1 MAGCVLAALPRRAPA
16 GEQLYRGQA
25 AVAGSAG
32 TVSGWVMR
40 WRSGVLVPCDGYWV
54 KDRRKGDEMGGSAGS
69 GTPGGL
75 PEAVLEQALT
85 AYYRG
90 EGHGGAD
97 AVGPRTLDA
106 WLVPTSR
113 RAFHDSDVLPS
124 DAEVLGAVHAC
135 ELSFLGEG
143 YHVITLVDTFRRLVV
158 KYAKSDQGFPPLGP
172 ADTVPGRGEW
182 SRDHGI
188 VGDGCLHP
196 AIWQHIR
203 AFESYGDLA
212 LPSRVYISDDG
223 FRRLNTAERHALA
236 RYRSIGIVRSIGNRS
251 IRTRVAY
258 PGDFAEPKRPAA
270 DILTMSVVI
279 AQPYVTPLA
288 DAMAR
293 ELHHGNP
300 DRVSHLL
307 DSYANF
313 VRELWL
319 HGVSHLDFS
328 ILNVGVS
335 VHRGEDSLVLFDP
348 HMGVIELSP
357 AGPEVR
363 DPLATRPEEQRSLAE
378 LLRDAR
384 DGSRWALWRI
394 QERAAGTPGIPED
407 HVAEAAEMVKRFHIA
422 TGQVEHGDGL
432 FSHQRFGRTWHR
444 RPIGGINDLAG
455 AHVRQLLVHPLWAL
469 IQCVLEQ
476 RLGDRVYQRKVPV
489 SAMSNESVLSEFVAG
504 LTVYER
510 HPLLLIANV
519 SGGPAR
525 LAKHWGRVVMPGE
538 LDIQDDPGI
547 CYHFHDLLTGET
559 YVRSGQTLVRQGLV
573 VGLDPGRIHALQVK
587 DIVADDLVLERALV
601 SDLDF
606 SEYLKRCTRRFGVI
620 GDIHGKLEAFKEV
633 LRALGFIDSSGQWF
647 AGNGTLVL
655 TGDVGHGA
663 DLREVFDYIHRLS
676 LQAHALGGHIVWTLG
691 NHDLFTDRDGGQGGD
706 DSLGYQ
712 LWPAIRD
719 AVLHPSRH
727 PGLAVTAAYFAHEKI
742 FVHGGVLPHIAE
754 LPDGQPGR
762 AGARQVVRHIN
773 NVFRAAIREHE
784 RITTGDLAHPIFQV
798 GTSHIAEPKFPEQ
811 EGYIPAG
818 IFTADLRELDYYRF
832 RDEIFPQVVGHTA
845 SKAGQIRYSP
855 GSWTRRKFIA
865 IDVGRHTGTGNG
877 GLLLTDFGWV
887 AVTPG
892 GPARLVEASHLLV
905 SLARQAAPD
914 QRQTRAD
921 NVIQEHLQQKIT
933 EYARTARRP
942 RQVAGQRRGKLLVGL
957 PPAQLVALDDFFRS
971 VEHTGRSVVMTDLD
985 DTLTAFFGS
994 DLDDTTVAALADY
1007 LDSGGTLVFNTGAPF
1022 DWFYARLL
1030 RPLIAELVA
1039 RHGSAGR
1046 LAQVLLIL
1054 AGGNQISVFHQGGY
1068 RVISQGQRR
1077 DKGDG
1082 LNELI
1087 RLSHASD
1094 LVAHLDPGQIMYLG
1108 DSFGAGGTDRAVA
1121 GKVGVVVNVG
1131 TRAPDTPGKFVDL
1144 GGGYMRT
1151 VDVFTT
1157 AAGALQLPGH
1167 APPAASGQQVGDATI
1182 WTFKHKDFPA
1192 LGPVRVR
1199 VGASGYVHAG
1209 LTQANGRW
1217 APVYDIPLIPTP
1229 DGAFEAVLP
1238 PDVDAFTFFWTEA
1251 PATPG
1256 HPGHWERQEQG
1267 GRIFRPAGPATQPRE
1282 MPPIAPQNGT

>member
-1 MAGCVLAALPRRAPA
+1 
-16 GEQLYRGQA
+16 
-25 AVAGSAG
+25 
-32 TVSGWVMR
+32 
-40 WRSGVLVPCDGYWV
+40 
-54 KDRRKGDEMGGSAGS
+54 MGGSSGPGS
-69 GTPGGL
+69 AGGL

-97 AVGPRTLDA
+97 AVGSRTPDA

-113 RAFHDSDVLPS
+113 RAFQDADVLPS
-124 DAEVLGAVHAC
+124 DVEVLGAVQAG
-135 ELSFLGEG
+135 ELGFLGEG
-143 YHVITLVDTFRRLVV
+143 HHVIALVDTFRRLVV
-158 KYAKSDQGFPPLGP
+158 KYAKSDQGVPPLAP
-172 ADTVPGRGEW
+172 ADTGPGRDEW
-182 SRDHGI
+182 NRDHGI

-212 LPSRVYISDDG
+212 LPNRVYISDDG
-223 FRRLNTAERHALA
+223 FRRLNTADRHALA
-236 RYRSIGIVRSIGNRS
+236 RYRSMGIVRSMGNRS

-270 DILTMSVVI
+270 DVLTMSVMI
-279 AQPYVTPLA
+279 AQPYVTTLA

-293 ELHHGNP
+293 ELHRGNP
-300 DRVSHLL
+300 DRVSDLL
-307 DSYANF
+307 GSYASF

-328 ILNVGVS
+328 ILNVGLS
-335 VHRGEDSLVLFDP
+335 DDRGEDSLVLFDP

-363 DPLATRPEEQRSLAE
+363 DPLATQPEEQRSLAE

-394 QERAAGTPGIPED
+394 QEMAANTPSVPED
-407 HVAEAAEMVKRFHIA
+407 HVAEAAEIVKRFHLA
-422 TGQVEHGDGL
+422 TGPVEQGDGL
-432 FSHQRFGRTWHR
+432 FSHQRFANTWHR

-455 AHVRQLLVHPLWAL
+455 AHARQLLVHPLWAM
-469 IQCVLEQ
+469 IRCMLEH
-476 RLGDRVYQRKVPV
+476 RLEDRVYQREVPV
-489 SAMSNESVLSEFVAG
+489 SAMDSDSVLSEFVAG

-547 CYHFHDLLTGET
+547 CYHFHDLLTGEI

-573 VGLDPGRIHALQVK
+573 VGLDPGRVHVLQVR
-587 DIVADDLVLERALV
+587 DIVADDLLLERALG
-601 SDLDF
+601 SGLDF
-606 SEYLKRCTRRFGVI
+606 SGYLKRCTRRFGVI
-620 GDIHGKLEAFKEV
+620 GDIHGKLEAFTEV
-633 LRALGFIDSSGQWF
+633 LRGLGFIDSSGQWF

-663 DLREVFDYIHRLS
+663 NLQEVFDYIHRLS
-676 LQAHALGGHIVWTLG
+676 LQAHALGGRIVWTLG

-727 PGLAVTAAYFAHEKI
+727 PGLAVTAAYFAHGKI

-773 NVFRAAIREHE
+773 HVFRAAIRERE
-784 RITTGDLAHPIFQV
+784 RITAGDLAHPIFQV
-798 GTSHIAEPKFPEQ
+798 GTSHTAEPKFPEQ

-832 RDEIFPQVVGHTA
+832 RGEIFPQVVGHTA

-855 GSWTRRKFIA
+855 GSWTRREFIA

-905 SLARQAAPD
+905 SLAHQAAPD
-914 QRQTRAD
+914 QRQTRAN

-994 DLDDTTVAALADY
+994 DLDDKTVAALADY
-1007 LDSGGTLVFNTGAPF
+1007 LDAGGILVFNTGAPF

-1046 LAQVLLIL
+1046 LAQVLPIL
-1054 AGGNQISVFHQGGY
+1054 AGGNQISVFQHGGY
-1068 RVISQGQRR
+1068 RVIWQGQRR
-1077 DKGDG
+1077 DKADG
-1082 LNELI
+1082 LDVLI

-1094 LVAHLDPGQIMYLG
+1094 LVPHLDPGQMMYLG
-1108 DSFGAGGTDRAVA
+1108 DSFGAGGADRAVA

-1131 TRAPDTPGKFVDL
+1131 PHVPGTPGKFVDL
-1144 GGGYMRT
+1144 GGGYTRT

-1157 AAGALQLPGH
+1157 ATGALQMPGH
-1167 APPAASGQQVGDATI
+1167 MPPATDGQQAGAATTT
-1182 WTFKHKDFPA
+1182 WTFKHKNFPA

-1209 LTQANGRW
+1209 LIQANGRW
-1217 APVYDIPLIPTP
+1217 APVYDIPLIPAP

-1238 PDVDAFTFFWTEA
+1238 PDVDAFTFFWTEP

-1267 GRIFRPAGPATQPRE
+1267 GRIFRPAGPAAATENATYLPAKRNMTRPR
-1282 MPPIAPQNGT
+1282 GS